1 MGKFN
6 DWKTALKKAVPS
18 RKGFLVDWADSCSPR
33 TISCL
38 NHRECNSKKTWKFLF
53 FRMEGRPCH
62 TIYINNINDKIKKME
77 LLRQIYSLCST
88 YGQVKF
94 QIVVRLPLKFIIFKV
109 LDIMI
114 SKAPKLRGQAFVTF
128 KEISDASA
136 AIKRLQVITV
146 KNKSHVQWIRLL

>member
-1 MGKFN
+1 
-6 DWKTALKKAVPS
+6 
-18 RKGFLVDWADSCSPR
+18 
-33 TISCL
+33 
-38 NHRECNSKKTWKFLF
+38 
-53 FRMEGRPCH
+53 MEGRPCH

-94 QIVVRLPLKFIIFKV
+94 KIVVRLPLKLIIFKV

-136 AIKRLQVITV
+136 AIKRLQVISFKDRTGCV
-146 KNKSHVQWIRLL
+146 SSESDCYQLFRDFHFTINH

>member
-1 MGKFN
+1 
-6 DWKTALKKAVPS
+6 
-18 RKGFLVDWADSCSPR
+18 
-33 TISCL
+33 
-38 NHRECNSKKTWKFLF
+38 
-53 FRMEGRPCH
+53 MEGRPCH

-146 KNKSHVQWIRLL
+146 KNKSHVQ